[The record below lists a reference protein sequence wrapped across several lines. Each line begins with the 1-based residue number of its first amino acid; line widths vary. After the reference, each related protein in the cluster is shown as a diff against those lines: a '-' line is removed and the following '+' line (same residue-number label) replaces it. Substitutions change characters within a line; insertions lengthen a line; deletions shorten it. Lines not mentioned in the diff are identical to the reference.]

1 MRVRG
6 TIVTSKRTTTGLLLA
21 AAAAALFGAA
31 SARAQAEAVTL
42 SELVIRVWPEYDQPS
57 VLVLYHGQVG
67 EDTPLPVELRF
78 ALPPDA
84 AFHAAAYYDAATDD
98 LLNAPHVLE
107 DGGIVM
113 SSPNGT
119 FHIEFYDPALQIDGE
134 QRSYTLTWEGDY
146 AVQQLTWE
154 VQQPP
159 AARSFSV
166 DPTGGTLA
174 VGENGLA
181 YYSVSQTEM
190 AADETAALSLSYLNP
205 EGALTRDLT
214 PEQEPGRTI
223 WPVWVAAGMAVLGI
237 GVGIGAYLYARKCAR
252 DAKEAESTPG
262 AELADETPL
271 TERELEVLALVAE
284 GLNNKE
290 IGERLGISPKT
301 VARHRENIMAKVGVH
316 NRIELA
322 MYAVKIGLVD
332 IESE

>member
-1 MRVRG
+1 M
-6 TIVTSKRTTTGLLLA
+6 TSKRTATGLLLA
-21 AAAAALFGAA
+21 AAVAALFCAA
-31 SARAQAEAVTL
+31 SAHAQAEVVTL
-42 SELVIRVWPEYDQPS
+42 SELVIQVWPEYDQPS
-57 VLVLYHGQVG
+57 VLVLYHGQVAEG
-67 EDTPLPVELRF
+67 TALPVELRF

-84 AFHAAAYYDAATDD
+84 AFHAAAYYDAATGD

-107 DGGIVM
+107 NGSIVM

-119 FHIEFYDPALQIDGE
+119 FHIEFYDPALQSDGE
-134 QRSYTLTWEGDY
+134 QRSYTLAWEGDY
-146 AVQQLTWE
+146 AVQQLIWE

-159 AARSFSV
+159 TAQSFSV
-166 DPTGGTLA
+166 DPTGGSLA

-181 YYSVSQTEM
+181 YYSVSQPGV
-190 AADETAALSLSYLNP
+190 AAGETTALSLSYLNP

-214 PEQEPGRTI
+214 LAQGSGRAI
-223 WPVWVAAGMAVLGI
+223 WPVWAAAGVAVLGI
-237 GVGIGAYLYARKCAR
+237 GAGIGAYLYARKCAR
-252 DAKEAESTPG
+252 DAKEAESTPSG
-262 AELADETPL
+262 DLADETPL
-271 TERELEVLALVAE
+271 TERELGVLALVAE

-332 IESE
+332 IESD